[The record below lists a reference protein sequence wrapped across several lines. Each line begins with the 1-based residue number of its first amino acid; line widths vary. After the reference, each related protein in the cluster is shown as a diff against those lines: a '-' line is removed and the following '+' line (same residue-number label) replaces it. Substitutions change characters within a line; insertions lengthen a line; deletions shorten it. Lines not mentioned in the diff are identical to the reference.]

1 MFKLKAINPVMKGC
15 TQPEGYFE
23 CCKNGHGSHFF
34 FFFFLSLST
43 SVHDRTVRRV
53 LNKYGYHYRQARRK
67 GLLTE
72 NDLKLRMK
80 FAKDIKKYYDDGLWS
95 SGICFY

>member
-1 MFKLKAINPVMKGC
+1 MDMGLI
-15 TQPEGYFE
+15 
-23 CCKNGHGSHFF
+23 F

-72 NDLKLRMK
+72 NDLKLRTK
-80 FAKDIKKYYDDGLWS
+80 FAEDIKKCYDDGLWS
-95 SGICFY
+95 SGMFLFRR